1 MYQNLLKYNPFYA
14 MIVVQKQTTV
24 KYVTTIKKGDM
35 IMSKIYGYCRVST
48 PQQSIDRQERNIK
61 AEYPNAY
68 ITKETY
74 TGTKLMGRKKLDQLL
89 KGVKAGDTIVFD
101 SVSRMSRNAD
111 EGIDLYEQLFNQGI
125 ELVFLKEQHINT
137 TVYREALQ
145 KQIDITAN
153 TGDTATDTF
162 INAIIDALKKFQ
174 MDLAKKQI
182 ELAFQQAQ
190 KEVDDLRQRTR
201 EGIQTAKQNGKQI
214 GQKQGATLKI
224 KKKEPAMKQIKK
236 YSKDFDG
243 TLSDVEVLK
252 LTEITRNTYYKY
264 KRELRNQRAEQDSDS
279 TT

>member
-1 MYQNLLKYNPFYA
+1 MLLPP
-14 MIVVQKQTTV
+14 
-24 KYVTTIKKGDM
+24 KKGNM
-35 IMSKIYGYCRVST
+35 IMSKIYGYCRIST
-48 PQQSIDRQERNIK
+48 PQQNIDRQERNIK
-61 AEYPNAY
+61 AEYPDAY

-111 EGIDLYEQLFNQGI
+111 EGIALYEQLFNKDI

-137 TVYREALQ
+137 AVYREALQ
-145 KQIDITAN
+145 KQIDITIN

-162 INAIIDALKKFQ
+162 INTIIDALKKFQ

-279 TT
+279 DSTT